1 MIEVGVIEVD
11 VHEAESTLSCLLRE
25 VEAGQE
31 VVIRRGGLPVAK
43 LVAIP
48 SREPRLLGEDAGRYE
63 VPDDLDAPLTVD
75 ELRAFGA

>member
-1 MIEVGVIEVD
+1 MIEVD
-11 VHEAESTLSCLLRE
+11 VHEAESTLSRLLRE

-48 SREPRLLGEDAGRYE
+48 SREPRPLGEDVGTYE
-63 VPDDLDAPLTVD
+63 VPDDLDAPLTDD